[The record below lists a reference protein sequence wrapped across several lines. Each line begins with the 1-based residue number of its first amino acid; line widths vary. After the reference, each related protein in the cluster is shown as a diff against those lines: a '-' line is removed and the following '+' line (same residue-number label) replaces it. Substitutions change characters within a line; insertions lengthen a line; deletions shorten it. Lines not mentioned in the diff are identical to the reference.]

1 MLLYDNTKKNRERL
15 FKLLIGEFINV
26 KDTTNKMNT
35 KRVYDFLFQSLTESW
50 NEDDDMW
57 AEATDKWG
65 DLMYEHNM
73 HWSQHTGGE

>member
-15 FKLLIGEFINV
+15 FKMLIGEFIDV
-26 KDTTNKMNT
+26 EDVVTKMNT

-50 NEDDDMW
+50 NEDDDKW
-57 AEATDKWG
+57 AEATGKWG

-73 HWSQHTGGE
+73 TGGE